1 MLGVRPSA
9 RNWIWAA
16 LLIAGVPVTG
26 LALLILFGA
35 VEMLPGV
42 AVLLGSILA
51 GVALARLWLGNL
63 GDLAARLRHAA
74 SGDRDPPRLDDA
86 PLLPAVRDVADGIG
100 RLTRSLQDRTAQVDR
115 LRRADAAIIEALP
128 DPLLVLSAERRPLRA
143 NAAARALLGSANDAS
158 PASLPGDAAALL
170 RHPLLAEA
178 MDRALA
184 EGGPHIADIVIPVP
198 IARELVAQV
207 LPLDPPLA
215 DGGRLLIL
223 LGDRTRER
231 AVERMRADFVA
242 NASHELRTPLASLIG
257 FIETLRGPARDDE
270 AARDRFLGIMAEQ
283 SERMRRLVDDLLS
296 LTRIELAEHQ
306 APQGR
311 ADLAAI
317 ARAEAD
323 AVAPLLTRRRVVL
336 DQDLPDEAMVGPA
349 DAEQLGQVVR
359 NLLDNAI
366 RHGRKDGHIRLSIAP
381 GAPPAMHAPALPGV
395 TLSVADDGPGI
406 PREHIPRLTERFY
419 RVDGGRSR
427 AVGGTGLGLAIVKH
441 IINRHRGRLLI
452 ESGIEGEIEA
462 GAKFS
467 VWLPAGGDAPG
478 RA

>member
-1 MLGVRPSA
+1 MLGIRPSA
-9 RNWIWAA
+9 RNWIWASI
-16 LLIAGVPVTG
+16 LIAGIPVLG
-26 LALLILFGA
+26 LALLIFLGA
-35 VEMLPGV
+35 V
-42 AVLLGSILA
+42 AVLPGLAVLFVSLLA
-51 GVALARLWLGNL
+51 GAALARLWLGNL
-63 GDLAARLRHAA
+63 GGLAARLRHAA
-74 SGDRDPPRLDDA
+74 SGDGDPPRLDDT

-143 NAAARALLGSANDAS
+143 NAAARALLGAG
-158 PASLPGDAAALL
+158 PAPLPGDAAALL

-184 EGGPHIADIVIPVP
+184 DGGPHIADIVLPVP

-257 FIETLRGPARDDE
+257 FIETLRGPAREDE

-317 ARAEAD
+317 VRAEAD
-323 AVAPLLTRRRVVL
+323 ALAPLLARRRIVL
-336 DQDLPDEAMVGPA
+336 DQDLPTEAMVGPA
-349 DAEQLGQVVR
+349 DGEQLGQVVR

-366 RHGRKDGHIRLSIAP
+366 RHGREAGHIRLSITP
-381 GAPPAMHAPALPGV
+381 GAPPTMHAPAQPGV

-427 AVGGTGLGLAIVKH
+427 AAGGTGLGLAIVKH
-441 IINRHRGRLLI
+441 VINRHRGRLLI
-452 ESGIEGEIEA
+452 ESEDGA
-462 GAKFS
+462 GAVFS
-467 VWLPAGGDAPG
+467 VWLPAGGNAP
-478 RA
+478 ANA